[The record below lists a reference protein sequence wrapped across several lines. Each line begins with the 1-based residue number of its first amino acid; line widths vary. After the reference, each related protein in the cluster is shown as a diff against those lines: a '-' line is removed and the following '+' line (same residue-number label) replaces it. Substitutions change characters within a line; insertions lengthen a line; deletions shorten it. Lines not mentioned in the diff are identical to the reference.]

1 MDGICVVPQGLWT
14 PISDFLFESNL
25 PLISIFGPV
34 ILDFQVALIAI
45 LVHEAFLVPLS
56 SPVITHTT
64 SDSSSNG
71 NLIDIDDDP
80 LLQPLIEELPTE
92 TDPLLSRSNPLSFS
106 HTTASPRH
114 DPQQAVPPA
123 SHLYRPRS
131 PQTLSLIA
139 FLFLSIL
146 SIQSASL
153 LSFSSSQTYLLA
165 NHTPLSLACV
175 LPPSP
180 PQHQSLQLPDYVSEL
195 RRLAPRAKILLTPET
210 ALSAHTQA
218 ALDEIIDGVGAI
230 ARDARVW
237 VGVGVLGP
245 PSTLGEG

>member
-92 TDPLLSRSNPLSFS
+92 TDPLLSRSNPLPFS

-123 SHLYRPRS
+123 SPFYPVC
-131 PQTLSLIA
+131 LSLIL
-139 FLFLSIL
+139 LF
-146 SIQSASL
+146 QP
-153 LSFSSSQTYLLA
+153 
-165 NHTPLSLACV
+165 N
-175 LPPSP
+175 LPPSQP
-180 PQHQSLQLPDYVSEL
+180 HSPLTRL
-195 RRLAPRAKILLTPET
+195 R
-210 ALSAHTQA
+210 
-218 ALDEIIDGVGAI
+218 
-230 ARDARVW
+230 
-237 VGVGVLGP
+237 P
-245 PSTLGEG
+245 PSFPTTTPIPAATRLRLRAPPSRTESQDPPHA